1 MSTLTEITS
10 QINDEMT
17 LDAEGKGSISMRGVA
32 RLAGVRVQ
40 TLSKHFLIPSKEN
53 VAFVP
58 SALSKKLTARG
69 FQHSAGVSISDLA
82 LAVVLEY
89 YAFDAGKRCTEQAR
103 QCVGVFAAM
112 GIRTWVQS
120 LKGYSQSLPQPQST
134 PLPQPQQSLP
144 QTKPLAHKSILD
156 AITEQVTRIQ
166 ADTLDMEMDTLDLNL
181 IYLEKLEKLTQHLTE
196 VAKQHRVRLTSF
208 LQCHKLEHVRTF
220 DNLHFIN
227 LPFVEFV
234 FPDENLTDLLAFA
247 PEFVELS
254 INVDFCTKHLSKS
267 VDLGIE
273 HFQQDRYYL
282 TRKLAQV
289 ARFHYAAAI
298 GGGHP
303 NVSVLVES
311 NRGAAWGLE

>member
-1 MSTLTEITS
+1 MTILTEITA
-10 QINDEMT
+10 QINDEIT
-17 LDAEGKGSISMRGVA
+17 LDADGKGSISMRGAA

-40 TLSKHFLIPSKEN
+40 TLSTHFLIPSEAN
-53 VAFVP
+53 VSFVP
-58 SALSKKLTARG
+58 SALFKKLTERG
-69 FQHSAGVSISDLA
+69 FQPSVGVSISDLA
-82 LAVVLEY
+82 LSVILEY
-89 YAFDAGKRCTEQAR
+89 YAFDAGKRCTEAAK
-103 QCVGVFAAM
+103 QCVSVFAAI
-112 GIRTWVQS
+112 GIRAWMQDI
-120 LKGYSQSLPQPQST
+120 KGYIKPSTQPIPQPQ
-134 PLPQPQQSLP
+134 P

-166 ADTLDMEMDTLDLNL
+166 SDTLDMEMDTLDLNL
-181 IYLEKLEKLTQHLTE
+181 IYLEKLEKLNQHLTE

>member
-1 MSTLTEITS
+1 MTILTEITA
-10 QINDEMT
+10 QIHDEMT
-17 LDAEGKGSISMRGVA
+17 LDAEGKGSISMRGAA
-32 RLAGVRVQ
+32 RLAGVNVS
-40 TLSKHFLIPSKEN
+40 TLSRHLTSSTEN

-58 SALSKKLTARG
+58 STLAKKLTARG
-69 FQHSAGVSISDLA
+69 FQHSVGVAFSDLA
-82 LAVVLEY
+82 LAVILEY
-89 YAFDAGKRCTEQAR
+89 YAFDAGKRCTEQAK
-103 QCVGVFAAM
+103 QCVGVFASI
-112 GIRTWVQS
+112 GIRAWVQDI
-120 LKGYSQSLPQPQST
+120 KGYVKPSTQPIPQPQPS
-134 PLPQPQQSLP
+134 P
-144 QTKPLAHKSILD
+144 KPLAHKSILD
-156 AITEQVTRIQ
+156 SITEQVNLIH

-208 LQCHKLEHVRTF
+208 LQCHKLEHIRTF

-234 FPDENLTDLLAFA
+234 FPDENLTDLLSFA